1 MRKFNHL
8 SKTKILFKALLI
20 TFITTVFGSY
30 SFGQGTD
37 ATIFGKVSDE
47 KGEFVPGVTIRVK
60 NESTGFQTGTVTNVN
75 GEYQLQQLP
84 LGKPYTITV
93 SFVGYQTLKFSDY
106 VLNQGD
112 RLKVDAKLQSAN
124 TQLQE
129 VIVSANSFVNKEAQ
143 RAGAA
148 IAVTALQM
156 KQLPMEGR
164 NFTALTALSP
174 LQGRNGSFGG
184 QRTSSTNVTMDGANA
199 RNMYTN
205 GAVGNGPYTISQE
218 AIREYQVS
226 TNNYDVTQGR
236 QGGGSVN
243 AVTKNGTNTME
254 GSAFFFQR
262 ASQFKLFGSN
272 VFPMNS
278 EYNANGTPR
287 TTNIDQK
294 QFGFSLGGALIKDK
308 LHYFIAVD
316 RQTETI
322 PFQIA
327 PVLRFSYV

>member
-1 MRKFNHL
+1 MTKNLR
-8 SKTKILFKALLI
+8 SKILNFLSPLL
-20 TFITTVFGSY
+20 FFGLFMMLSNK

-37 ATIFGKVSDE
+37 ATIYGKISDE
-47 KGEFVPGVTIRVK
+47 KGEAIPGVTVRIK
-60 NESTGFQTGTVTNVN
+60 NESTGFQSGTVSNVN
-75 GEYQLQQLP
+75 GEFQLQQLP
-84 LGKPYTITV
+84 LGKPYSVTF

-106 VLNQGD
+106 AVNQGD
-112 RLKVDAKLQSAN
+112 KVRIDGKLLPSN
-124 TQLQE
+124 TQLSE
-129 VIVSANSFVNKEAQ
+129 VVVSANSFVNKETA

-148 IAVTALQM
+148 IAVTSLQM

-174 LQGRNGSFGG
+174 LQGKNGSFGG
-184 QRTSSTNVTMDGANA
+184 QRISSTNVTMDGVNA

-236 QGGGSVN
+236 MGGGSLN

-262 ASQFKLFGSN
+262 ASSAFAFGNKL
-272 VFPMNS
+272 FPMNS
-278 EYNANGTPR
+278 EFNANGR
-287 TTNIDQK
+287 
-294 QFGFSLGGALIKDK
+294 
-308 LHYFIAVD
+308 
-316 RQTETI
+316 
-322 PFQIA
+322 
-327 PVLRFSYV
+327 